1 MLALGFIIARLLDA
15 DNATMPAA
23 AADED
28 VGRDKMDVDVSS
40 DVLMDPAL
48 KSLVST
54 AVSQLG
60 TYIIFF

>member
-1 MLALGFIIARLLDA
+1 
-15 DNATMPAA
+15 MPAA